1 MAMKFKRFFKLF
13 LPTLLFSVTKPLVGG
28 QAVIEGVMMRSPNS
42 LAVAVRR
49 KNGNIVVKEHHWLSF
64 FERARFL
71 RWPLVRGATMLV
83 ESMYNGL
90 SALQFSAEQAALD
103 LEDTSAAE
111 PSASK
116 QGDKSGKNSKKALDY
131 ALLGMMALS
140 MLMGILLFKGLP
152 HMLAWGIGEWFSKDG
167 VSALPM
173 DSAWFHLVDG
183 GIKMALFVGY
193 ILLISRMPDVGRLF
207 MYHGAE
213 HKSVHAFEQSKT
225 LDVDGAALMPVAH
238 PRCGTTLIL
247 LVISTSILVFA
258 ATLPFVPK
266 VSESSF
272 LQALFS
278 LAIKVPLM
286 LPIAGIAYEFQRAAA
301 KHPDWKLIQA
311 FIRPGMLMQSLT
323 TREPSADQLEVA
335 MSALRKS
342 LWREEQSKALPV
354 AVPTA
359 ASPLSEQEVYADF
372 AAVCANT

>member
-1 MAMKFKRFFKLF
+1 MKYMRLFKLAM
-13 LPTLLFSVTKPLVGG
+13 PSVLLSMTKPLVGG
-28 QAVIEGVMMRSPNS
+28 QAVIEGVMMRSPKS

-49 KNGNIVVKEHHWLSF
+49 KDGSIVVKEHHWLSF

-83 ESMYNGL
+83 ESMYNGM
-90 SALQFSAEQAALD
+90 SALKFSAEQAALD
-103 LEDTSAAE
+103 LQD
-111 PSASK
+111 ASGEK
-116 QGDKSGKNSKKALDY
+116 VGVAQSSDGEGSKKDSKALDY
-131 ALLGMMALS
+131 ALLGMMAVS
-140 MLMGILLFKGLP
+140 MFLGLLLFKGVP
-152 HMLAWGIGEWFSKDG
+152 HMLAWALGEWFSKDG

-183 GIKMALFVGY
+183 SIKMALFIGY
-193 ILLISRMPDVGRLF
+193 ILLISRMPDVRRLF

-213 HKSVHAFEQSKT
+213 HKSVHAFEQSRS
-225 LDVDGAALMPVAH
+225 LDVEGAAPMPVAH

-247 LVISTSILVFA
+247 LVISVSIVIFA
-258 ATLPFVPK
+258 VTLPFVPK
-266 VSESSF
+266 VSDSS
-272 LQALFS
+272 LWQALFS

-301 KHPDWKLIQA
+301 KHPDWTLIQA

-335 MSALRKS
+335 MAALRKS
-342 LWREEQSKALPV
+342 LWREEQSKAVVV
-354 AVPTA
+354 ADPRA
-359 ASPLSEQEVYADF
+359 QKESGEQEVFADF